1 MQSDKKP
8 SELSNHLFDMSKS
21 FANMSRS
28 GQLYGRLNMI
38 MDMKLYLADEEIKV
52 RKEIKETESN
62 V

>member
-1 MQSDKKP
+1 MQPDKKP
-8 SELSNHLFDMSKS
+8 SELSTQLFDMSKS

-38 MDMKLYLADEEIKV
+38 KDMELYLAKEEVKV
-52 RKEIKETESN
+52 KKEIEENESN

>member
-28 GQLYGRLNMI
+28 GQLYGRLDMI
-38 MDMKLYLADEEIKV
+38 LDMKIWIASQEKEV
-52 RKEIKETESN
+52 RKQIEESESN

>member
-28 GQLYGRLNMI
+28 GQLYGRLDMI
-38 MDMKLYLADEEIKV
+38 LDMKIWISSQEKEV
-52 RKEIKETESN
+52 RKQIEESESN

>member
-1 MQSDKKP
+1 MQSDKKA

-28 GQLYGRLNMI
+28 GQLYGRLDMI
-38 MDMKLYLADEEIKV
+38 LDMKIWIASQEKEV
-52 RKEIKETESN
+52 RKQIEESESN